1 MTYEYAIYKPAVEF
15 FRRKLSERKCEIG
28 YHLHV
33 WTTPPFSREKN
44 GVDID
49 WIQAYQYELPDKIFK
64 AKADTLLETI
74 YNSFKI
80 SPVTHRAGRWG
91 IDERTINWLI
101 ENNFKVDTSVVP
113 YFNMEDSIGKE
124 MIGPNFENKPLKE
137 YYWTTKKGKILEIP
151 VSVYRN
157 FHSAYNILTNYTNII
172 SLSDRNIL
180 IEKFSNKL
188 FKKRMLRP
196 HPNYPNSFY
205 RKAILNHNK
214 NNNSNVV
221 NMMLHSSEL
230 KINSSPISKT
240 NKEVN
245 RNWEILEYI
254 FNLINILNIESYSMS
269 DLWSIYKQK

>member
-1 MTYEYAIYKPAVEF
+1 MRLVIIYMF
-15 FRRKLSERKCEIG
+15 GLLH
-28 YHLHV
+28 HLA
-33 WTTPPFSREKN
+33 EKN

-49 WIQAYQYELPDKIFK
+49 WIQAYQYELLIRFLKTGQI
-64 AKADTLLETI
+64 LSLETI